1 MREILLLRSAPFFLS
16 VLFPLTAMAQG
27 FSFCDDLKDVVDA
40 APRQFQGVGT
50 DAMPG
55 AEKCGLETAGGSSS
69 PYRCTWKLSM
79 GDEKSGTIWF
89 AKRIESCFPHW
100 KYEPDYN
107 DAKGPRAA
115 FDADKAEVKVSSLA
129 GGEVAVTIVPK
140 AE

>member
-1 MREILLLRSAPFFLS
+1 MRGILLLRLAPFFS
-16 VLFPLTAMAQG
+16 CVLFPLTALAQG
-27 FSFCDDLKDVVDA
+27 FSFCDDLKDIADA
-40 APRQFQGVGT
+40 APRQFHGVGT

-55 AEKCGLETAGGSSS
+55 AEKCGLETTGRNPSL
-69 PYRCTWKLSM
+69 YRCTWKLSM

-89 AKRIESCFPHW
+89 AKRIESCFPQW

-115 FDADKAEVKVSSLA
+115 FDSGKAEVKVTSLA
-129 GGEVAVTIVPK
+129 GGEVAVTIIPK